1 MEETGVTATETFL
14 EGFFGTGNTVWP
26 DRDPYSPVG
35 RRLLPL
41 FRPLYEP
48 GDVPVVLPRRRPGR
62 SDAPPS
68 PLLAYVIAWNATHA
82 TAVAELLSAF
92 VGPSYTWF
100 DGRPAQLDGEDP
112 VDRAVLDLVGPGC
125 AFVLASPTQQTSTQA
140 WKALELLQEAV
151 ARRPARTWT
160 IPKPI
165 GRLLAEFE
173 LALAAGDAATSA
185 AVLDQLRV
193 GGGLS
198 GLNFAHLQVK
208 RLSRLGRDDELLRLA
223 ELGDVV
229 AARPPMPVVDA
240 VLAAIYQ
247 TALAEA
253 LTAGDLRLATD
264 RLLER
269 GHLVPALL
277 DTALEDGATLLGA
290 EARAVLCVAAW
301 IRRDTRAL
309 ARLLKTPSDREQL
322 GRLSPAL
329 VAEVVQDLERAADSA
344 RVGAPAGRTP
354 AGDNRGGS
362 ERELAAVGVAAL
374 REPAEPPTPLR
385 SWRDWVR
392 ATIADA
398 PEAEWP
404 HPSEEWRTWDAPAT
418 GDDDLAA
425 LMAAADDDGASR
437 LWSLVGAFVDADAY
451 QRPAASSAREF
462 IRNAL
467 TYGRFGPADLAGLV
481 ALTELVLRAAPSAEA
496 YAELL
501 DDLRAECDRWVGAER
516 ANVALDLADLLVRAA
531 CPDNE
536 ARLRLALALL
546 HPLHTHQGRL
556 DPSEAVFARQLSSEL
571 ATGLVWAA
579 PTGDEAAAVP
589 STPPAPVTVLLY
601 SLDQAV
607 LARVTDAL
615 AELAPGSKVHQSH
628 DHVGTDQLKQWARNA
643 QAIALATRC
652 AKHAATGFIRANA
665 RPDATIAEAD
675 GSGSA
680 SLLLAAMSALR
691 WREGKKES
699 SPSLR

>member
-1 MEETGVTATETFL
+1 MTATEAFL
-14 EGFFGTGNTVWP
+14 EGFFGRGNTVWP
-26 DRDPYSPVG
+26 DRDPSSPVG
-35 RRLLPL
+35 RRLQPFL
-41 FRPLYEP
+41 RPLYEP
-48 GDVPVVLPRRRPGR
+48 GDVPVVLPRRRPGG
-62 SDAPPS
+62 SDAQPG
-68 PLLAYVIAWNATHA
+68 PLLAYVLAWKAAHA

-100 DGRPAQLDGEDP
+100 DGQPAGLDGEDP

-140 WKALELLQEAV
+140 WNALELLQEAV
-151 ARRPARTWT
+151 AWRPVRTWT
-160 IPKPI
+160 TPKPV
-165 GRLLAEFE
+165 GRLLAEYE

-198 GLNFAHLQVK
+198 GLNVAHLKVK

-223 ELGDVV
+223 ELSDVV

-247 TALAEA
+247 TVLADA

-277 DTALEDGATLLGA
+277 GAALEDGTTLLGA

-301 IRRDTRAL
+301 IRRDTGAL
-309 ARLLKTPSDREQL
+309 TRLLKSPSDREQL
-322 GRLSPAL
+322 GRLSPAVL
-329 VAEVVQDLERAADSA
+329 AEVVQDLERAADTA
-344 RVGAPAGRTP
+344 QVDTEGADHTG
-354 AGDNRGGS
+354 AGDNYDAQ
-362 ERELAAVGVAAL
+362 REAAAVGVATL
-374 REPAEPPTPLR
+374 RQPTEPSTPPR
-385 SWRDWVR
+385 SWGDWVR

-398 PEAEWP
+398 AEAKQP
-404 HPSEEWRTWDAPAT
+404 HRSEEWRTWDAPAT
-418 GDDDLAA
+418 SDDDLAA
-425 LMAAADDDGASR
+425 LMAATDDDGARR

-467 TYGRFGPADLAGLV
+467 TYGRFGPGDLAGLV
-481 ALTELVLRAAPSAEA
+481 ALTELVLRSAPPAPA

-501 DDLRAECDRWVGAER
+501 DDLRAECDRWVAAER
-516 ANVALDLADLLVRAA
+516 ANVALDLADLLARAG
-531 CPDNE
+531 CPDHE
-536 ARLRLALALL
+536 ARLRLVLALL
-546 HPLHTHQGRL
+546 QPLHAHQGRL
-556 DPSEAVFARQLSSEL
+556 DPSEAVFAQRLSGEL
-571 ATGLVWAA
+571 ATGLEWAV
-579 PTGDEAAAVP
+579 PTGDDAAAP

-615 AELAPGSKVHQSH
+615 AELAPGCKVHQSH
-628 DHVGTDQLKQWARNA
+628 DHVGTDQLKQWTRNA

-652 AKHAATGFIRANA
+652 AKHAATGFIRAHA
-665 RPDATIAEAD
+665 RPDAAIIEAD

-680 SLLLAAMSALR
+680 SLLRAAMRALR
-691 WREGKKES
+691 PQAKDELSTRA
-699 SPSLR
+699 

>member
-1 MEETGVTATETFL
+1 MEEPGVTAREAFL

-26 DRDPYSPVG
+26 DRDPSSPVG
-35 RRLLPL
+35 RRLLPFL
-41 FRPLYEP
+41 RALDEP
-48 GDVPVVLPRRRPGR
+48 GDVPIVLPRRRPGR
-62 SDAPPS
+62 SGAQPS
-68 PLLAYVIAWNATHA
+68 PLLAYVIAWNGAHA
-82 TAVAELLSAF
+82 TVVAELLSAF
-92 VGPSYTWF
+92 VGPSYSWF
-100 DGRPAQLDGEDP
+100 DGRPARLDGEDP
-112 VDRAVLDLVGPGC
+112 VDRAVLDLVGVGC
-125 AFVLASPTQQTSTQA
+125 AFVLASPTQETSAQA
-140 WKALELLQEAV
+140 WKALEFLQKAV
-151 ARRPARTWT
+151 ARRPVRTWT
-160 IPKPI
+160 TPKPV

-185 AVLDQLRV
+185 AVLDQVRM

-198 GLNFAHLQVK
+198 GLNLAHLQVK
-208 RLSRLGRDDELLRLA
+208 RLSRLGRDNELLRLA

-240 VLAAIYQ
+240 VLAAIYR
-247 TALAEA
+247 TALADT
-253 LTAGDLRLATD
+253 LTAGDLQRATD

-277 DTALEDGATLLGA
+277 DTAVEDDKTLLGA

-309 ARLLKTPSDREQL
+309 TSLLRTPSDREQL
-322 GRLSPAL
+322 GRLSGVL
-329 VAEVVQDLERAADSA
+329 VAEVVQELERATDSA
-344 RVGAPAGRTP
+344 RTRTSADHTP
-354 AGDNRGGS
+354 AGDDRRG
-362 ERELAAVGVAAL
+362 ERELAAAGVATL
-374 REPAEPPTPLR
+374 RAPAEPPTPLR

-392 ATIADA
+392 ATIADV
-398 PEAEWP
+398 PEAKRP
-404 HPSEEWRTWDAPAT
+404 YRSEEWRTWDAPSA

-462 IRNAL
+462 IRNVL

-481 ALTELVLRAAPSAEA
+481 ALTELVLRAAPSAAA

-516 ANVALDLADLLVRAA
+516 SNVALDLADLLARAA

-546 HPLHTHQGRL
+546 QPLHTHQGRL

-579 PTGDEAAAVP
+579 PAGDDSAVP
-589 STPPAPVTVLLY
+589 STPPTPVTVLLY

-607 LARVTDAL
+607 LARVADAL
-615 AELAPGSKVHQSH
+615 AELAPGSKVRQSH

-652 AKHAATGFIRANA
+652 AKHAATGFIRAHA
-665 RPDATIAEAD
+665 RPGAAIVEAD

-680 SLLLAAMSALR
+680 SLLRAAMRALR
-691 WREGKKES
+691 WPAGHKTLSHSQK
-699 SPSLR
+699 

>member
-1 MEETGVTATETFL
+1 
-14 EGFFGTGNTVWP
+14 
-26 DRDPYSPVG
+26 
-35 RRLLPL
+35 
-41 FRPLYEP
+41 
-48 GDVPVVLPRRRPGR
+48 
-62 SDAPPS
+62 
-68 PLLAYVIAWNATHA
+68 VIAWNVAHA
-82 TAVAELLSAF
+82 AAVAELLSAF

-100 DGRPAQLDGEDP
+100 DGRPARLDDEDP

-140 WKALELLQEAV
+140 WKALELLREAV
-151 ARRPARTWT
+151 ARRPVRTWT
-160 IPKPI
+160 TPRPI

-185 AVLDQLRV
+185 AVLDQLRT

-198 GLNFAHLQVK
+198 GLNLAHLQVK

-223 ELGDVV
+223 ELGDIV
-229 AARPPMPVVDA
+229 AARPPIPVVDA
-240 VLAAIYQ
+240 ILAAIHQ
-247 TALAEA
+247 TVLADT
-253 LTAGDLRLATD
+253 LTTGDLRLVTD
-264 RLLER
+264 RLLEQGR
-269 GHLVPALL
+269 LVPALL
-277 DTALEDGATLLGA
+277 DTALQDGATLLGP
-290 EARAVLCVAAW
+290 EGRAVLCVAAW

-309 ARLLKTPSDREQL
+309 TRLLMTPSDREQL

-329 VAEVVQDLERAADSA
+329 AAAVVQDLERAADSA
-344 RVGAPAGRTP
+344 RVGVPAGHTP
-354 AGDNRGGS
+354 VGDDRGGD
-362 ERELAAVGVAAL
+362 RELAAVGVAAV
-374 REPAEPPTPLR
+374 RAPAEPPTPLQ

-398 PEAEWP
+398 PEAKRP
-404 HPSEEWRTWDAPAT
+404 HRSEEWRTWDAPAAS
-418 GDDDLAA
+418 DDDLAA

-437 LWSLVGAFVDADAY
+437 LWSLVGAFVDVDAY
-451 QRPAASSAREF
+451 RRPAASSAREF

-481 ALTELVLRAAPSAEA
+481 ALTELVLRAAPPSAA

-501 DDLRAECDRWVGAER
+501 DDLRAECDRWVGVER

-531 CPDNE
+531 CPDKE

-546 HPLHTHQGRL
+546 QPLHAHQSRL
-556 DPSEAVFARQLSSEL
+556 DPSEAVFAQQLSSEL
-571 ATGLVWAA
+571 TTGLVWAT
-579 PTGDEAAAVP
+579 PTGDEEAVP
-589 STPPAPVTVLLY
+589 WTPPARATVLLY

-628 DHVGTDQLKQWARNA
+628 DRVGTDQLKQWARNA

-652 AKHAATGFIRANA
+652 AKHAATGFIRAHA
-665 RPDATIAEAD
+665 HPGTTIVEAD

-680 SLLLAAMSALR
+680 SLLRAAMRALR
-691 WREGKKES
+691 WRVENEMPSTS
-699 SPSLR
+699 SVR